1 MDLKLIKRGNSKPC
15 LGTFS
20 IVTASRIDKNK
31 NISSIIK
38 AIHKLKNE
46 DVHLKIIGDGPE
58 LINLKALSTN
68 LCLESKITF
77 YGRVNRERVYE
88 LLHNSKLFISMSKTE
103 GHPVAVL
110 EALGAGIPVIL
121 SDIEPH
127 IEIDKDHDSVKIVDE
142 IELVDAINLY
152 KSKSNEDLLKI
163 SESAKNIIKEHFSLK
178 KMTDTYFET
187 YKRII

>member
-1 MDLKLIKRGNSKPC
+1 
-15 LGTFS
+15 
-20 IVTASRIDKNK
+20 
-31 NISSIIK
+31 
-38 AIHKLKNE
+38 
-46 DVHLKIIGDGPE
+46 
-58 LINLKALSTN
+58 
-68 LCLESKITF
+68 
-77 YGRVNRERVYE
+77 
-88 LLHNSKLFISMSKTE
+88 MSKTE

-163 SESAKNIIKEHFSLK
+163 SESAKIL
-178 KMTDTYFET
+178 
-187 YKRII
+187 